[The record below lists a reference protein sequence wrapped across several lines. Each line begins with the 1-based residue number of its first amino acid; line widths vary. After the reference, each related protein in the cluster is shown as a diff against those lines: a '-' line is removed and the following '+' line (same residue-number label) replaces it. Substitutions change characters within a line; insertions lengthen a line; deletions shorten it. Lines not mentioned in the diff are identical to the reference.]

1 MTFTQSYSDLVER
14 ILFSGYEY
22 PDPNRKGVVRKEVF
36 PAIITHDMQESF
48 PLLTSKKIFT
58 RGVFYELKWML
69 LGRTDLNFL
78 RDHGIKNIW
87 DKDAYNFALK
97 NRFIGSIEEFLSDVD
112 NGNLFSLGPLYGK
125 QYRNAGGVDQ
135 LLNVVNSLLDPD
147 KRYSS
152 SLIIN
157 SWAVPELHKMA
168 LPPCHHEMQFNCRP
182 GEDGEHYLD
191 LQFSMR
197 SSDVIL
203 GLPWNFAFYGML
215 LEIISKITGLRAGLL
230 TYFGKKVHLYN
241 NQYEAAKE
249 TVNRTNVPNDLHLS
263 EPKAFVNLN
272 EALLESSY
280 DSATLTTLINSMNLD
295 TVKFEG
301 YVNMGDLLNKPEM
314 LAYNS

>member
-1 MTFTQSYSDLVER
+1 MFNMNE
-14 ILFSGYEY
+14 IL
-22 PDPNRKGVVRKEVF
+22 
-36 PAIITHDMQESF
+36 
-48 PLLTSKKIFT
+48 SK
-58 RGVFYELKWML
+58 
-69 LGRTDLNFL
+69 
-78 RDHGIKNIW
+78 
-87 DKDAYNFALK
+87 
-97 NRFIGSIEEFLSDVD
+97 EEFLEKLKTD
-112 NGNLFSLGPLYGK
+112 NKFNAKYGRK
-125 QYRNAGGVDQ
+125 HKYKVA
-135 LLNVVNSLLDPD
+135 
-147 KRYSS
+147 
-152 SLIIN
+152 
-157 SWAVPELHKMA
+157 LH
-168 LPPCHHEMQFNCRP
+168 PCHHEMQFNCRP
-182 GEDGEHYLD
+182 GENGEHYLD

-263 EPKAFVNLN
+263 EPKAIVNLN
-272 EALLESSY
+272 EALLESVY